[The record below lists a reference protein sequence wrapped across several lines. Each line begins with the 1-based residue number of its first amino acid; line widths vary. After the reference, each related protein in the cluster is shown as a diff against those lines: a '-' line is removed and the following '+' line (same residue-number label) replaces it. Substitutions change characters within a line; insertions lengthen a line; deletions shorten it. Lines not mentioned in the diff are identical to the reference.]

1 VVLTGRPY
9 HADAEV
15 NHGIDGLLLQ
25 CGCAV
30 ISEDAISHLVEKQQ
44 RNVLNQWTYH
54 ARMYD
59 AARYVTHQEDMQ
71 LIQLVSFGCGLDAVT
86 TDEIRDILHQTD
98 KIYTQIKI
106 DEIANLGAVKI
117 RIRSLLAALQEA
129 KEPQ

>member
-1 VVLTGRPY
+1 
-9 HADAEV
+9 
-15 NHGIDGLLLQ
+15 
-25 CGCAV
+25 
-30 ISEDAISHLVEKQQ
+30 
-44 RNVLNQWTYH
+44 
-54 ARMYD
+54 
-59 AARYVTHQEDMQ
+59 MQ